1 MRKNS
6 AAYKMAFHRLRYIPD
21 LSFSEC
27 VMALCTLALC
37 GCCVAA
43 SSLEW
48 GAWRGLFKMAASTG
62 FLLTAWR
69 AGALES
75 GFGRVLFSGLVLSW
89 LGDFLIM
96 GIGPGGFLSGLTA
109 FLLAH
114 LAYSIAFLI
123 AGIRVRRS
131 LIAFG
136 ALSIFGLCVAVRI
149 FPGVPAT
156 LRFPVGAYMIVI
168 SAMVSLAM
176 GIEGAKS
183 RTLVIAGALLFY
195 FSDLFVAR
203 AFFVQPGFVNT
214 LIGLPLYYSGQT
226 ALALSGSGES
236 ADAWQDNGG
245 KD

>member
-1 MRKNS
+1 MKKGLLLTPPPPRFTFTES
-6 AAYKMAFHRLRYIPD
+6 L
-21 LSFSEC
+21 
-27 VMALCTLALC
+27 VALCTLALC

-43 SSLEW
+43 SYFEW

-69 AGALES
+69 GGALENR
-75 GFGRVLFSGLVLSW
+75 FGRTLFAGLVLSW
-89 LGDFLIM
+89 FGDFLIM

-136 ALSIFGLCVAVRI
+136 ALAIFGLCIAVWI
-149 FPGVPAT
+149 FPGVPVD

-168 SAMVSLAM
+168 SAMVSFAI
-176 GIEGAKS
+176 GIEEARS
-183 RTLVIAGALLFY
+183 RSLIVAGALLFY
-195 FSDLFVAR
+195 ASDLFVAR
-203 AFFVQPGFVNT
+203 AFFVHPGFVNT
-214 LIGLPLYYSGQT
+214 LIGLPLYYSGQV
-226 ALALSGSGES
+226 ALAL
-236 ADAWQDNGG
+236 GG
-245 KD
+245 GRFRI

>member
-1 MRKNS
+1 
-6 AAYKMAFHRLRYIPD
+6 
-21 LSFSEC
+21 
-27 VMALCTLALC
+27 MALCTLALC

-136 ALSIFGLCVAVRI
+136 VFSIFGLCVAVRI